1 MSDLTLAAL
10 VAAGVRYNR
19 SDFADPHLDGPTA
32 LTITADGRVFG
43 HLASWNMPHIG
54 MGRRTTPPR
63 NSTNYKYFHQGIVST
78 PDGDLPVGKIT
89 LGTGHAPIGTGI
101 TADAAAAHYDNTGA
115 VVAAVRAG
123 EDDHGI
129 WLAGRVLPGTA
140 PERVDEL
147 RLAGVSGDWRG
158 IDGRMELVAALAV
171 NVPGFPLPR
180 TEELVAA
187 GAPVALVAAGMIA
200 PPAPPTADE
209 VEAMVAAAVDARL
222 REDRAV
228 ERRRAAAV
236 AKVEGIT
243 ASVVTDRRARVA
255 GEVERVQAAR
265 ACDDLGA
272 LTAAADSGVTG
283 HLPRD
288 LRRYWTKGAG
298 LNRWSTSPHPYTAL
312 TRALRSELPPKAQ
325 HMVNGLAA
333 NLFKDVFGI
342 YPGQRKELTAAG
354 EGASGPVSFDRVRIS
369 RGGEYTDVPL
379 GAVTAAGGGK
389 RVRTQ
394 EGANR
399 FGVSIGDL
407 VPEAQQLAGDF
418 AEAAGNDVANFIDPK
433 RNAPKP
439 EAGVS
444 SNAKPT
450 NPPAPTAKPEESG
463 ETFTLSN
470 PSDPKTPP
478 EKPSKPAAKPEK
490 PQATGNVS
498 EKPMSSPPKLDASD
512 EPDTSTPSDQIP
524 ADAPEPRI
532 DTGAGMDHPMLEDE
546 SPLTGAKGG
555 ELVSF
560 GDGIAEYDDGTWTD
574 GTRWGTGPV
583 PGADVDDATFT
594 ADDGLDPYV
603 DDFGEDVTVPTPGE
617 TVTGADVPPRL
628 EGDGPLEE
636 DQAPL
641 TGAHGG
647 QLVEFTAGVAFY
659 DDGTDTDG
667 TVWRYSE
674 PYEDPEEIA
683 ASAVKRARVMRAL
696 GYVVPNRRIGG
707 GRPKA

>member
-10 VAAGVRYNR
+10 VAAGVRYDR

-200 PPAPPTADE
+200 PVVPPT
-209 VEAMVAAAVDARL
+209 VEEIESMVAAAAERLVDERM
-222 REDRAV
+222 AV
-228 ERRRAAAV
+228 FARRAKVVARVAPIVASAA
-236 AKVEGIT
+236 A
-243 ASVVTDRRARVA
+243 DRRARVTA
-255 GEVERVQAAR
+255 EVERVQAAR
-265 ACDDLGA
+265 AGDNLDA
-272 LTAAADSGVTG
+272 LTAAADSGIPG
-283 HLPRD
+283 HLPKD
-288 LRRYWTKGAG
+288 LRQYWTHGAG
-298 LNRWSTSPHPYTAL
+298 AARWAGSPHPYTAL
-312 TRALRSELPPKAQ
+312 TRALRSELPAKAQ

-333 NLFKDVFGI
+333 NLFKDRFGI
-342 YPGQRKELTAAG
+342 YPGQRKTLTAAG
-354 EGASGPVSFDRVRIS
+354 GR
-369 RGGEYTDVPL
+369 
-379 GAVTAAGGGK
+379 

-399 FGVSIGDL
+399 FGVSVGDL
-407 VPEAQQLAGDF
+407 IPEAQELAGDF

-433 RNAPKP
+433 RNTQKPKP
-439 EAGVS
+439 
-444 SNAKPT
+444 AKPAAT
-450 NPPAPTAKPEESG
+450 NTPDDSTPKTKQG
-463 ETFTLSN
+463 NQETFNLSN
-470 PSDPKTPP
+470 PDNPK
-478 EKPSKPAAKPEK
+478 
-490 PQATGNVS
+490 N
-498 EKPMSSPPKLDASD
+498 PPKLDASD
-512 EPDTSTPSDQIP
+512 EPDTSTPSDETP
-524 ADAPEPRI
+524 TSTPPPRI
-532 DTGAGMDHPMLEDE
+532 DTGAGTDHPMEEDE
-546 SPLTGAKGG
+546 APLTGAEGG
-555 ELVSF
+555 TLTSYR
-560 GDGIAEYDDGTWTD
+560 DGIAYYDDGTWTD
-574 GTRWGTGPV
+574 GTNWGTGPA
-583 PGADVDDATFT
+583 PDDTFT
-594 ADDGLDPYV
+594 AEDGLDPNV
-603 DDFGEDVTVPTPGE
+603 DDFGEDEAPEPGSPVTD
-617 TVTGADVPPRL
+617 ADVPVRL
-628 EGDGPLEE
+628 SGDGRLEE
-636 DQAPL
+636 DQAPA
-641 TGAHGG
+641 TGAYGG
-647 QLVEFTAGVAFY
+647 ALVDFAGGIAYY

-667 TVWRYSE
+667 QTWRHSE
-674 PYEDPEEIA
+674 PYEDPESLA
-683 ASAVKRARVMRAL
+683 ASAAAHARAMRAL
-696 GYVVPNRRIGG
+696 GYTIPNRRPAGG
-707 GRPKA
+707 VYPKG